1 MSQQNGI
8 ATLVPRWGVK
18 VAGVAVLALGVFY
31 AVQHPHS
38 FVYYLMKALRAYPI
52 VGLLARPDCVEAVR
66 GWRAWTSL

>member
-38 FVYYLMKALRAYPI
+38 FVYYLMKALFAPI
-52 VGLLARPDCVEAVR
+52 
-66 GWRAWTSL
+66 T